1 MEQSRAW
8 VQALREN
15 IGKVLVGK
23 EETIDLVLTT
33 LAAGGHV
40 LLEDVPGTGKTM
52 LAKSLSKSLDAD
64 FGRIQFTPDLLP
76 SDITG
81 LNYYNQKAGEFQFR
95 PGPVFANIILADE
108 INRATP
114 RTQASLLECME
125 ERQVTVDGVTRK
137 LEEPFF
143 VICNA
148 EPAGDDGNMGSIFN
162 SFYVSV
168 LCTAVRLLCAAMAA
182 FALTKIPFK
191 GRNAVFGIYVTAL
204 MIPSQITFIPL
215 FIIMTNMHL
224 TNSLNAFMLLQLFN
238 AFAIFMMRQKMM
250 TINDA
255 YIEAAVIDGAS
266 MWRIFFKIILPM
278 SGSAMATLA
287 ILAFMD
293 MWNDYLLPLV
303 LLSERSKFTLPL
315 LLSTLSGQY
324 KNQYNLTMAGALISI
339 IPILIVYIF
348 AQKYFKEGLTVGGVK
363 G

>member
-1 MEQSRAW
+1 MRQSASADAYAAVTGRTAGDK
-8 VQALREN
+8 LEN
-15 IGKVLVGK
+15 VVPHSGLIIRSSIDFDIRLIPPRGPCQRGFCK
-23 EETIDLVLTT
+23 EFIPVEWIPKEPT
-33 LAAGGHV
+33 
-40 LLEDVPGTGKTM
+40 
-52 LAKSLSKSLDAD
+52 LDAYKKL
-64 FGRIQFTPDLLP
+64 FAMP
-76 SDITG
+76 
-81 LNYYNQKAGEFQFR
+81 EF
-95 PGPVFANIILADE
+95 V
-108 INRATP
+108 
-114 RTQASLLECME
+114 
-125 ERQVTVDGVTRK
+125 
-137 LEEPFF
+137 
-143 VICNA
+143 
-148 EPAGDDGNMGSIFN
+148 GSIFN

-324 KNQYNLTMAGALISI
+324 KNQYNLTMAGALI
-339 IPILIVYIF
+339 VYIF

>member
-1 MEQSRAW
+1 MTNAKTSSLTGLKQR
-8 VQALREN
+8 RI
-15 IGKVLVGK
+15 IGKVAFYVLGLLMAIIVCIPFYWMIITSLKGRGAIMSIPVEWIPK
-23 EETIDLVLTT
+23 EPT
-33 LAAGGHV
+33 
-40 LLEDVPGTGKTM
+40 
-52 LAKSLSKSLDAD
+52 LDAYKKL
-64 FGRIQFTPDLLP
+64 FAMP
-76 SDITG
+76 
-81 LNYYNQKAGEFQFR
+81 EF
-95 PGPVFANIILADE
+95 V
-108 INRATP
+108 
-114 RTQASLLECME
+114 
-125 ERQVTVDGVTRK
+125 
-137 LEEPFF
+137 
-143 VICNA
+143 
-148 EPAGDDGNMGSIFN
+148 GSIFN

-182 FALTKIPFK
+182 FALTK
-191 GRNAVFGIYVTAL
+191 
-204 MIPSQITFIPL
+204 ITFIPL

>member
-1 MEQSRAW
+1 MTNAKTSSLTGLKQR
-8 VQALREN
+8 RI
-15 IGKVLVGK
+15 IGKVAFYVLGLLMAIIVCIPFYWMIITSLKGRGAIMSIPVEWIPK
-23 EETIDLVLTT
+23 EPT
-33 LAAGGHV
+33 
-40 LLEDVPGTGKTM
+40 
-52 LAKSLSKSLDAD
+52 LDAYKKL
-64 FGRIQFTPDLLP
+64 FAMP
-76 SDITG
+76 
-81 LNYYNQKAGEFQFR
+81 EF
-95 PGPVFANIILADE
+95 V
-108 INRATP
+108 
-114 RTQASLLECME
+114 
-125 ERQVTVDGVTRK
+125 
-137 LEEPFF
+137 
-143 VICNA
+143 
-148 EPAGDDGNMGSIFN
+148 GSIFN

-287 ILAFMD
+287 ILAFMEKQIYASTATEHVVRPVQESVQPD
-293 MWNDYLLPLV
+293 NGRRTDFDYSDSDRLYFCAEVFQRRPYGWRR
-303 LLSERSKFTLPL
+303 ERIK
-315 LLSTLSGQY
+315 
-324 KNQYNLTMAGALISI
+324 
-339 IPILIVYIF
+339 VYD
-348 AQKYFKEGLTVGGVK
+348 
-363 G
+363 

>member
-1 MEQSRAW
+1 
-8 VQALREN
+8 
-15 IGKVLVGK
+15 
-23 EETIDLVLTT
+23 
-33 LAAGGHV
+33 
-40 LLEDVPGTGKTM
+40 
-52 LAKSLSKSLDAD
+52 
-64 FGRIQFTPDLLP
+64 
-76 SDITG
+76 
-81 LNYYNQKAGEFQFR
+81 
-95 PGPVFANIILADE
+95 
-108 INRATP
+108 
-114 RTQASLLECME
+114 
-125 ERQVTVDGVTRK
+125 
-137 LEEPFF
+137 
-143 VICNA
+143 
-148 EPAGDDGNMGSIFN
+148 
-162 SFYVSV
+162 
-168 LCTAVRLLCAAMAA
+168 MAA

-224 TNSLNAFMLLQLFN
+224 TNSLNAFMLLQMFN

-303 LLSERSKFTLPL
+303 LLSERNKFTLPL

-339 IPILIVYIF
+339 VPILIVYIF

>member
-1 MEQSRAW
+1 MKNSRLASW
-8 VQALREN
+8 KTAL
-15 IGKVLVGK
+15 
-23 EETIDLVLTT
+23 
-33 LAAGGHV
+33 
-40 LLEDVPGTGKTM
+40 P
-52 LAKSLSKSLDAD
+52 
-64 FGRIQFTPDLLP
+64 FLLP
-76 SDITG
+76 SLAGFVVFSIIPMIMQIFVSLTSWDG
-81 LNYYNQKAGEFQFR
+81 LSELTLFSDFSGFMDRFYVGIENYKEILTSKEYKKLFAMPEF
-95 PGPVFANIILADE
+95 V
-108 INRATP
+108 
-114 RTQASLLECME
+114 
-125 ERQVTVDGVTRK
+125 
-137 LEEPFF
+137 
-143 VICNA
+143 
-148 EPAGDDGNMGSIFN
+148 GSIFN

>member
-1 MEQSRAW
+1 MDDYHQLKRPRRYYEHSRG
-8 VQALREN
+8 VDS
-15 IGKVLVGK
+15 K
-23 EETIDLVLTT
+23 EPT
-33 LAAGGHV
+33 
-40 LLEDVPGTGKTM
+40 
-52 LAKSLSKSLDAD
+52 LDAYKKL
-64 FGRIQFTPDLLP
+64 FAMP
-76 SDITG
+76 
-81 LNYYNQKAGEFQFR
+81 EF
-95 PGPVFANIILADE
+95 V
-108 INRATP
+108 
-114 RTQASLLECME
+114 
-125 ERQVTVDGVTRK
+125 
-137 LEEPFF
+137 
-143 VICNA
+143 
-148 EPAGDDGNMGSIFN
+148 GSIFN

-303 LLSERSKFTLPL
+303 LLSERTKFTLPL
-315 LLSTLSGQY
+315 LLSH
-324 KNQYNLTMAGALISI
+324 I
-339 IPILIVYIF
+339 IRPVQESVQPDNGWRTDFDYSDSDRL
-348 AQKYFKEGLTVGGVK
+348 YFCAEVFQRRPYGWRRERIKAYD
-363 G
+363 

>member
-1 MEQSRAW
+1 MTNAKTSSLTGLKQR
-8 VQALREN
+8 RI
-15 IGKVLVGK
+15 IGKVAFYVLGLLVAIIVCIPFYWMIITSLKGRGAIMSIPVEWIPK
-23 EETIDLVLTT
+23 EPT
-33 LAAGGHV
+33 
-40 LLEDVPGTGKTM
+40 
-52 LAKSLSKSLDAD
+52 LDAYKKL
-64 FGRIQFTPDLLP
+64 FAMP
-76 SDITG
+76 
-81 LNYYNQKAGEFQFR
+81 EF
-95 PGPVFANIILADE
+95 V
-108 INRATP
+108 
-114 RTQASLLECME
+114 
-125 ERQVTVDGVTRK
+125 
-137 LEEPFF
+137 
-143 VICNA
+143 
-148 EPAGDDGNMGSIFN
+148 GSIFN

-224 TNSLNAFMLLQLFN
+224 TNSLNAFMLL
-238 AFAIFMMRQKMM
+238 QKMM

>member
-1 MEQSRAW
+1 M
-8 VQALREN
+8 
-15 IGKVLVGK
+15 
-23 EETIDLVLTT
+23 
-33 LAAGGHV
+33 
-40 LLEDVPGTGKTM
+40 
-52 LAKSLSKSLDAD
+52 
-64 FGRIQFTPDLLP
+64 
-76 SDITG
+76 
-81 LNYYNQKAGEFQFR
+81 
-95 PGPVFANIILADE
+95 
-108 INRATP
+108 
-114 RTQASLLECME
+114 
-125 ERQVTVDGVTRK
+125 
-137 LEEPFF
+137 
-143 VICNA
+143 
-148 EPAGDDGNMGSIFN
+148 
-162 SFYVSV
+162 SV

>member
-1 MEQSRAW
+1 MSIPVEW
-8 VQALREN
+8 
-15 IGKVLVGK
+15 IPK
-23 EETIDLVLTT
+23 EPT
-33 LAAGGHV
+33 
-40 LLEDVPGTGKTM
+40 
-52 LAKSLSKSLDAD
+52 LDAYKKL
-64 FGRIQFTPDLLP
+64 FAMP
-76 SDITG
+76 
-81 LNYYNQKAGEFQFR
+81 EF
-95 PGPVFANIILADE
+95 V
-108 INRATP
+108 
-114 RTQASLLECME
+114 
-125 ERQVTVDGVTRK
+125 
-137 LEEPFF
+137 
-143 VICNA
+143 
-148 EPAGDDGNMGSIFN
+148 GSIFN

-293 MWNDYLLPLV
+293 MWNDYLL
-303 LLSERSKFTLPL
+303 
-315 LLSTLSGQY
+315 LSTLSGQY